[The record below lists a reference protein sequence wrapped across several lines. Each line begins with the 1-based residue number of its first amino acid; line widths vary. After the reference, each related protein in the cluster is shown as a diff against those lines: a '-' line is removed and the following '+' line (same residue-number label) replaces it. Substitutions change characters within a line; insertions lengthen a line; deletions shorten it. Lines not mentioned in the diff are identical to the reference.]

1 MLKRAVTAIILV
13 GYAFAMLYLG
23 TAVHY
28 GFLDALIMSFA
39 FVGTYEMYHTFR
51 KSEYKNS
58 WGAPLLLCV
67 AIYPLWY
74 FLGYKGILIALS
86 LSICLAL
93 AVFTFKAE
101 MELKDLLATIFSLI
115 YPMALV
121 SLAFALSREFPCGG
135 TFAISFAIFLPVF
148 SDTFAYLVG
157 STLGKRKLCPS
168 ISPKKTVAGAIGG
181 LLGSVLCAVTFFLLF
196 DLYAVIPVGY
206 VSFSDSVAV
215 RAVVF
220 VVLGIVGGV
229 LAEIGDLAASRIK
242 RTMNIK
248 DFGNIF
254 PGHGGV
260 LDRLDSI
267 MFTLV
272 MFFTAFTFMYMYI
285 PGVYGYKY

>member
-39 FVGTYEMYHTFR
+39 VVGTYEMYHTFR

-272 MFFTAFTFMYMYI
+272 MLFTAFTFMYM
-285 PGVYGYKY
+285 

>member
-58 WGAPLLLCV
+58 WGAPLFLCV

-168 ISPKKTVAGAIGG
+168 ISPKKTIAGAIGG

-242 RTMNIK
+242 RTINIK

-272 MFFTAFTFMYMYI
+272 MFFTAFTFMYM
-285 PGVYGYKY
+285 

>member
-58 WGAPLLLCV
+58 PWAPLLLCV

-206 VSFSDSVAV
+206 VTFSDSVAV

-272 MFFTAFTFMYMYI
+272 MFFTAFTFMYM
-285 PGVYGYKY
+285 

>member
-1 MLKRAVTAIILV
+1 MLKRAVTAIVLV

-168 ISPKKTVAGAIGG
+168 ISPKKTIAGAIGG

-272 MFFTAFTFMYMYI
+272 MLFTAFTFMYM
-285 PGVYGYKY
+285 

>member
-115 YPMALV
+115 YPMALA

-157 STLGKRKLCPS
+157 STLGKKKLCPS

-206 VSFSDSVAV
+206 VTFSDSVAV

-272 MFFTAFTFMYMYI
+272 MFFTAFTFMYM
-285 PGVYGYKY
+285 

>member
-115 YPMALV
+115 YPMALA

-272 MFFTAFTFMYMYI
+272 MFFTAFTFMYM
-285 PGVYGYKY
+285 

>member
-168 ISPKKTVAGAIGG
+168 ISPKKTVAGAVGG

-206 VSFSDSVAV
+206 VTFSDSVAV

-220 VVLGIVGGV
+220 VVLGILGGV

-242 RTMNIK
+242 RTINIK

-272 MFFTAFTFMYMYI
+272 MFFTAFTFMYM
-285 PGVYGYKY
+285 

>member
-67 AIYPLWY
+67 AIYLLWY

-272 MFFTAFTFMYMYI
+272 MLFTAFTFMYM
-285 PGVYGYKY
+285 

>member
-115 YPMALV
+115 YPMAIV

-168 ISPKKTVAGAIGG
+168 ISPKKTVAGAVGG

-206 VSFSDSVAV
+206 VTFSDSVAV

-242 RTMNIK
+242 RSMNIK

-272 MFFTAFTFMYMYI
+272 MLFTAFTFMYM
-285 PGVYGYKY
+285 

>member
-115 YPMALV
+115 YPMAIA

-220 VVLGIVGGV
+220 IVLGIVGGV

-272 MFFTAFTFMYMYI
+272 MFFTAFTFMYM
-285 PGVYGYKY
+285 

>member
-13 GYAFAMLYLG
+13 GYAFVMLYLG

-272 MFFTAFTFMYMYI
+272 MLFTAFTFMYM
-285 PGVYGYKY
+285 

>member
-74 FLGYKGILIALS
+74 FLGYKGVLIALS

-272 MFFTAFTFMYMYI
+272 MFFTAFTFMYM
-285 PGVYGYKY
+285 

>member
-58 WGAPLLLCV
+58 WGSPLLLCV

-206 VSFSDSVAV
+206 VTFSDSVAV

-272 MFFTAFTFMYMYI
+272 MLFTAFTFMYM
-285 PGVYGYKY
+285 

>member
-1 MLKRAVTAIILV
+1 MLKRAVTAIVLV

-135 TFAISFAIFLPVF
+135 TFVISFAIFLPVF

-206 VSFSDSVAV
+206 VTFSDSVAV

-272 MFFTAFTFMYMYI
+272 MLFTAFTFMYM
-285 PGVYGYKY
+285 

>member
-157 STLGKRKLCPS
+157 STMGKRKLCPS

-206 VSFSDSVAV
+206 VTFSDSVAV

-272 MFFTAFTFMYMYI
+272 MLFTAFTFMYM
-285 PGVYGYKY
+285 

>member
-206 VSFSDSVAV
+206 ISFSDSVAV

-242 RTMNIK
+242 RTINIK

-272 MFFTAFTFMYMYI
+272 MFFTAFTFMYM
-285 PGVYGYKY
+285 

>member
-1 MLKRAVTAIILV
+1 MLKRAVTAIVLV

-267 MFTLV
+267 MFTLI
-272 MFFTAFTFMYMYI
+272 MFFTAFTFMYM
-285 PGVYGYKY
+285 

>member
-181 LLGSVLCAVTFFLLF
+181 LQGSVLCAVTFFLLF

-242 RTMNIK
+242 RTINIK

-272 MFFTAFTFMYMYI
+272 MFFTAFTFMYM
-285 PGVYGYKY
+285 

>member
-196 DLYAVIPVGY
+196 DLYAVVPVGY

-242 RTMNIK
+242 RTINIK

-272 MFFTAFTFMYMYI
+272 MFFTAFTFMYM
-285 PGVYGYKY
+285 

>member
-220 VVLGIVGGV
+220 VVLGIVGGI

-242 RTMNIK
+242 RSMNIK

-272 MFFTAFTFMYMYI
+272 MLFTAFTFMYM
-285 PGVYGYKY
+285 

>member
-1 MLKRAVTAIILV
+1 MV
-13 GYAFAMLYLG
+13 
-23 TAVHY
+23 
-28 GFLDALIMSFA
+28 
-39 FVGTYEMYHTFR
+39 
-51 KSEYKNS
+51 
-58 WGAPLLLCV
+58 
-67 AIYPLWY
+67 

-101 MELKDLLATIFSLI
+101 MELKDLLATICSLI

-121 SLAFALSREFPCGG
+121 SLAFALSREFSCGG

-206 VSFSDSVAV
+206 VTFSDSVAV

-272 MFFTAFTFMYMYI
+272 MLFTAFTFMYM
-285 PGVYGYKY
+285 

>member
-1 MLKRAVTAIILV
+1 MLKRAVTAIVLV

-206 VSFSDSVAV
+206 VTFSDSVAV

-242 RTMNIK
+242 RSMNIK

-272 MFFTAFTFMYMYI
+272 MLFTAFTFMYM
-285 PGVYGYKY
+285 

>member
-196 DLYAVIPVGY
+196 DLYAVISVGY

-242 RTMNIK
+242 RTINIK

-272 MFFTAFTFMYMYI
+272 MFFTAFTFMYM
-285 PGVYGYKY
+285 

>member
-157 STLGKRKLCPS
+157 STLGKRKLCLS

-206 VSFSDSVAV
+206 VTFSDSVAV

-272 MFFTAFTFMYMYI
+272 MLFTAFTFMYM
-285 PGVYGYKY
+285 

>member
-148 SDTFAYLVG
+148 SDTLAYLVG

-272 MFFTAFTFMYMYI
+272 MLFTAFTFMYM
-285 PGVYGYKY
+285 

>member
-115 YPMALV
+115 YPMTLA

-168 ISPKKTVAGAIGG
+168 ISPKKTVAGAVGG

-206 VSFSDSVAV
+206 VTFSDSVAV

-272 MFFTAFTFMYMYI
+272 MFFTAFTFMYM
-285 PGVYGYKY
+285 

>member
-93 AVFTFKAE
+93 AVFTFKAK

-206 VSFSDSVAV
+206 VTFSDSVAV

-272 MFFTAFTFMYMYI
+272 MLFTAFTFMYM
-285 PGVYGYKY
+285 

>member
-1 MLKRAVTAIILV
+1 MLKRAVTAIVLV

-28 GFLDALIMSFA
+28 GFLDALIMSFE

-196 DLYAVIPVGY
+196 DLYAVIHVGY
-206 VSFSDSVAV
+206 VTF
-215 RAVVF
+215 
-220 VVLGIVGGV
+220 
-229 LAEIGDLAASRIK
+229 
-242 RTMNIK
+242 RT
-248 DFGNIF
+248 
-254 PGHGGV
+254 
-260 LDRLDSI
+260 
-267 MFTLV
+267 
-272 MFFTAFTFMYMYI
+272 A
-285 PGVYGYKY
+285 

>member
-51 KSEYKNS
+51 KSEHKNS

-272 MFFTAFTFMYMYI
+272 MFFTAFTFMYM
-285 PGVYGYKY
+285 

>member
-121 SLAFALSREFPCGG
+121 SLAFALSREFPGGG

-206 VSFSDSVAV
+206 VTFSDSVAV

-272 MFFTAFTFMYMYI
+272 MLFTAFTFMYM
-285 PGVYGYKY
+285 

>member
-93 AVFTFKAE
+93 AVFTFRAE

-115 YPMALV
+115 YPMALA

-206 VSFSDSVAV
+206 VTFSDSVAV

-272 MFFTAFTFMYMYI
+272 MFFTAFTFMYM
-285 PGVYGYKY
+285 

>member
-58 WGAPLLLCV
+58 WGTPLLLCI

-206 VSFSDSVAV
+206 VTFSDSVAV

-272 MFFTAFTFMYMYI
+272 MFFTAFTFMYM
-285 PGVYGYKY
+285 

>member
-1 MLKRAVTAIILV
+1 MLKRAVTAIVLV

-168 ISPKKTVAGAIGG
+168 ISPKKTIAGAIGG

-206 VSFSDSVAV
+206 VTFSDSVAV

-272 MFFTAFTFMYMYI
+272 MLFTAFTFMYM
-285 PGVYGYKY
+285 

>member
-58 WGAPLLLCV
+58 PWAPLLLCV

-101 MELKDLLATIFSLI
+101 MGLKDLLATIFSLI

-206 VSFSDSVAV
+206 VTFSDSVAV

-272 MFFTAFTFMYMYI
+272 MFFTAFTFMYM
-285 PGVYGYKY
+285 

>member
-1 MLKRAVTAIILV
+1 MLKRAVTAIVLV

-58 WGAPLLLCV
+58 WGAPLFLCV

-206 VSFSDSVAV
+206 VTFSDSVAV

-220 VVLGIVGGV
+220 VVLGLVGGV

-242 RTMNIK
+242 RTINIK

-272 MFFTAFTFMYMYI
+272 MFFTAFTFMYM
-285 PGVYGYKY
+285 

>member
-1 MLKRAVTAIILV
+1 MLKRAVTAIVLV

-206 VSFSDSVAV
+206 VTFSDSVAV

-220 VVLGIVGGV
+220 VVLGIVGGI

-242 RTMNIK
+242 RSMNIK

-272 MFFTAFTFMYMYI
+272 MLFTAFTFMYM
-285 PGVYGYKY
+285 

>member
-58 WGAPLLLCV
+58 PWAPLLLCV

-206 VSFSDSVAV
+206 VSFSDSIAV

-272 MFFTAFTFMYMYI
+272 MFFTAFTFMYM
-285 PGVYGYKY
+285 

>member
-39 FVGTYEMYHTFR
+39 YVGTYEMYHTFR

-157 STLGKRKLCPS
+157 STLGKRNLCPS

-206 VSFSDSVAV
+206 VTFSDSVAV

-272 MFFTAFTFMYMYI
+272 MFFTAFTFMYM
-285 PGVYGYKY
+285 

>member
-242 RTMNIK
+242 RTINIK

-260 LDRLDSI
+260 LDRIDSI

-272 MFFTAFTFMYMYI
+272 MLFTAFTFMYM
-285 PGVYGYKY
+285 

>member
-74 FLGYKGILIALS
+74 FLGSKGILIALS

-206 VSFSDSVAV
+206 VTFSDSVAV

-272 MFFTAFTFMYMYI
+272 MLFTAFTFMYM
-285 PGVYGYKY
+285 